1 MTPAARL
8 QAAIDLLTEIADTP
22 RPADGVVQGF
32 MRARRYMGGG
42 DRRAVTERVYGLL
55 RRHAR
60 LGWWTGDGSPR
71 ERLIADLML
80 TDGLDPAALKALF
93 TGHGHDPDVLT
104 PTERDLARRLSGQ
117 PLAPPEMPE
126 AARLELPDWILPR
139 LRAALGEDWRRV
151 VTALNTEAPLDLRVN
166 ALKADHDTA
175 LAALAE
181 ESITPEPGPLAPL
194 ALRVGGRVNLAAT
207 RAFREGLVEVQDAGS
222 QLAAA
227 LVGAAP
233 GMAVCD
239 LCAGAGG
246 KTLALAGAMG
256 NQGRLVA
263 CDISQG
269 RLDRARTRMRRAGVQ
284 NVTVRVLDT
293 PGRRWLKRQSRTF
306 DRVLI
311 DAPCGGSGT
320 WRRNPDARWRL
331 GEDTLAALTTEQSA
345 LLVRAARLVKPGG
358 GRLVYVTCSLL
369 REENEDRIAAFLET
383 EAGRAYHPVPAVQ
396 VWAEAGLSD
405 PCPMPEGATAIRLSP
420 ADQDTDGFFVAVLE
434 REAAHGADADTDTET
449 DAPPQPSP

>member
-8 QAAIDLLTEIADTP
+8 QAVIDLLTEIAASP
-22 RPADGVVQGF
+22 RPADGVVHDF
-32 MRARRYMGGG
+32 LRARRYMGSG

-80 TDGLDPAALKALF
+80 TDRLEPTALKDLF
-93 TGHGHDPDVLT
+93 TGQGHDPQPLSQA
-104 PTERDLARRLSGQ
+104 ERDLARRLSGQ

-126 AARLELPDWILPR
+126 ATRLELPEWIVPR
-139 LRAALGEDWRRV
+139 LQEALGDDWRRV
-151 VTALNTEAPLDLRVN
+151 VAVLNTEAPLDLRVN
-166 ALKADHDTA
+166 ALKAEPAAA

-181 ESITPEPGPLAPL
+181 DDIIAEPGPLAPL
-194 ALRVGGRVNLAAT
+194 SLRVGGRVNLAAT
-207 RAFREGLVEVQDAGS
+207 RAFREGLVEVQDTGS
-222 QLAAA
+222 HLAAT

-233 GMAVCD
+233 GMTVCD

-246 KTLALAGAMG
+246 KTLALAAAME
-256 NQGRLVA
+256 NHGRLVA
-263 CDISQG
+263 CDVSQG
-269 RLDRARTRMRRAGVQ
+269 RLDRARTRFRRAGVQ

-293 PGRRWLKRQSRTF
+293 PGRRWLKRQARTF
-306 DRVLI
+306 DRVLV

-320 WRRNPDARWRL
+320 WRRNPDSRWRMDEERL
-331 GEDTLAALTTEQSA
+331 TALMAEQDA
-345 LLVRAARLVKPGG
+345 LLIRAARGVRPGG

-369 REENEDRIAAFLET
+369 RAENEDRIAAFLASDTGRAFRPLPAAQVWT
-383 EAGRAYHPVPAVQ
+383 EAGLA
-396 VWAEAGLSD
+396 D

-420 ADQDTDGFFVAVLE
+420 ADHDTDGFFVAVLE
-434 REAAHGADADTDTET
+434 REAVPEAINENA
-449 DAPPQPSP
+449 SPKPAS

>member
-8 QAAIDLLTEIADTP
+8 QAAIDLLTEIAATP
-22 RPADGVVQGF
+22 RPADGVVQTF
-32 MRARRYMGGG
+32 LRARRYMGGS

-71 ERLIADLML
+71 ERLIADLVL
-80 TDGLDPAALKALF
+80 TDGLDTAAIKGLF
-93 TGHGHDPDVLT
+93 TGRGHDPEPLT
-104 PTERDLARRLSGQ
+104 ASEQDLARRLSGQ
-117 PLAPPEMPE
+117 PLAPPDMPE
-126 AARLELPDWILPR
+126 AARLELPAWILPH
-139 LRAALGEDWRRV
+139 LPLALGDEWRRV
-151 VTALNTEAPLDLRVN
+151 VAVLNTEAPLDLRVN
-166 ALKADHDTA
+166 ALKAGREA
-175 LAALAE
+175 ARAALAGE
-181 ESITPEPGPLAPL
+181 GIVAEPGPLGPL
-194 ALRVGGRVNLAAT
+194 ALRIGGRVNLAAT
-207 RAFREGLVEVQDAGS
+207 KAFREGLVEVQDAGS

-293 PGRRWLKRQSRTF
+293 PGRRWLKRQARTF
-306 DRVLI
+306 DRVLV

-320 WRRNPDARWRL
+320 WRRNPDARWRMD
-331 GEDTLAALTTEQSA
+331 EDRLKALMAEQDA
-345 LLVRAARLVKPGG
+345 LLLRAARLARPGG
-358 GRLVYVTCSLL
+358 GRIIYVTCSLL
-369 REENEDRIAAFLET
+369 RAENEDRIAAFLET
-383 EAGRAYHPVPAVQ
+383 EAGQAYRPVPAAQ
-396 VWAEAGLSD
+396 VWAEAGVSA
-405 PCPMPEGATAIRLSP
+405 PCPMPDEATAIRLSP
-420 ADQDTDGFFVAVLE
+420 ADHDTDGFFVAVLA
-434 REAAHGADADTDTET
+434 REEAQDTET
-449 DAPPQPSP
+449 GAPPQPSP

>member
-8 QAAIDLLTEIADTP
+8 QAAIDLLTEIAATP

-32 MRARRYMGGG
+32 LRARRYMGGG

-71 ERLIADLML
+71 ERLIADLVL
-80 TDGLDPAALKALF
+80 SDGLDATALKGLF
-93 TGHGHDPDVLT
+93 TGHGHAPAPLT
-104 PTERDLARRLSGQ
+104 AAEQDLARRLSGQ
-117 PLAPPEMPE
+117 PLAPLEMPE
-126 AARLELPDWILPR
+126 AARLELPAWILPR
-139 LRAALGEDWRRV
+139 LTEALGDDWRRV
-151 VTALNTEAPLDLRVN
+151 VAVLNTEAPLDLRVN
-166 ALKADHDTA
+166 ALKAEREA
-175 LAALAE
+175 ARAALAE
-181 ESITPEPGPLAPL
+181 DGIATEPGPLAPL

-263 CDISQG
+263 CDVSQG
-269 RLDRARTRMRRAGVQ
+269 RLDRARARMRRAGVQ

-320 WRRNPDARWRL
+320 WRRNPDARWRMD
-331 GEDTLAALTTEQSA
+331 EDRLKALTAEQDA
-345 LLVRAARLVKPGG
+345 LLTRAARLARPGG
-358 GRLVYVTCSLL
+358 GRIVYVTCSLL
-369 REENEDRIAAFLET
+369 RAENEDRIAAFLET
-383 EAGRAYHPVPAVQ
+383 EAGQAYRPVPVAQ
-396 VWAEAGLSD
+396 VWAEADLPA
-405 PCPMPEGATAIRLSP
+405 PCPMPGDATAVRLSP
-420 ADQDTDGFFVAVLE
+420 ADHDTDGFFVAVLE
-434 REAAHGADADTDTET
+434 RGEAQDAG
-449 DAPPQPSP
+449 APPPPSP